1 MNKHRMGFRGAR
13 FVAFALVAA
22 TAVSL
27 LTMELW
33 NNLMPSIFG
42 LQHIGAWQALGL
54 LVLGRL
60 LFGGFRGPHGRWNR
74 KARFVKG
81 WESMTPEERERFRA
95 GMRGR
100 CGGEVPDSE
109 PQPQA

>member
-1 MNKHRMGFRGAR
+1 M
-13 FVAFALVAA
+13 FVLIAA
-22 TAVSL
+22 PAVSL
-27 LTMELW
+27 LTMALW

-42 LQHIGAWQALGL
+42 LPHISAWQALGL

-74 KARFVKG
+74 RARLIKG
-81 WESMTPEERERFRA
+81 WESLTPEERERFRA

-100 CGGEVPDSE
+100 CGRDVPDSE